1 MGIFVVRAFVCY
13 WWFAVYFLV
22 VPKQVKVLVR
32 FASPLDHKI
41 EQCGIYYVH

>member
-13 WWFAVYFLV
+13 WWFVVYCLV